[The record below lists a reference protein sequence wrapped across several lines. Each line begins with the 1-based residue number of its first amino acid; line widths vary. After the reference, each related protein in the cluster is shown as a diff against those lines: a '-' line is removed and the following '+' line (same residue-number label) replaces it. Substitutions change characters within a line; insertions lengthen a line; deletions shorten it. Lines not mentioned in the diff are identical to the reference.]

1 MNEITKEWVFKAEED
16 FASAN
21 LLMYAGET
29 PIPDTVCFHCQ
40 QCAEKYL
47 KAYLQEHEIEFERK
61 HDLNP
66 LLELCVVLDKKF
78 EALENDLRELDRY
91 AVIVRY
97 PGIIIKADTAKEA
110 LNAAGRVR
118 KFIRKILKI
127 KPTS

>member
-16 FASAN
+16 IYSAD
-21 LLMYAGET
+21 LLMHAGET
-29 PIPDTVCFHCQ
+29 PVPDYVCFHCQ

-66 LLELCVVLDKKF
+66 LLELCVASDKEF
-78 EALENDLRELDRY
+78 EILEDDIRELDRY

-97 PGIIIKADTAKEA
+97 PGIVIKADTAEEA
-110 LNAAGRVR
+110 LNAAERVQ
-118 KFIRKILKI
+118 KFIRKKLKI
-127 KPTS
+127 K

>member
-16 FASAN
+16 IYSAD
-21 LLMYAGET
+21 LLMHAGET
-29 PIPDTVCFHCQ
+29 PVPDYVCFHCQ

-66 LLELCVVLDKKF
+66 LLELCVASDKEF
-78 EALENDLRELDRY
+78 EILEDDIRELDRY

-97 PGIIIKADTAKEA
+97 PGIVIKADTAEEA
-110 LNAAGRVR
+110 LNAAERVQ
-118 KFIRKILKI
+118 KFIRKKLKI
-127 KPTS
+127 R